1 MLTALTRD
9 GQQGDGVAREDGHGV
24 LESSVAVAPHGKSV
38 SQRDGLSGQRCRAA
52 LTQNAGAAHR
62 THGMRRPDMMPL
74 GSDTSPGRARD
85 LAEQARRAW
94 TLFGAGSR
102 RGRDGRRDD
111 DDDDDLPRPSAIVTL
126 FPLFG
131 LAAPPLPA

>member
-1 MLTALTRD
+1 
-9 GQQGDGVAREDGHGV
+9 
-24 LESSVAVAPHGKSV
+24 
-38 SQRDGLSGQRCRAA
+38 
-52 LTQNAGAAHR
+52 
-62 THGMRRPDMMPL
+62 MMPL
-74 GSDTSPGRARD
+74 GSDTSPKRARD

-131 LAAPPLPA
+131 LASSPLLA

>member
-1 MLTALTRD
+1 
-9 GQQGDGVAREDGHGV
+9 
-24 LESSVAVAPHGKSV
+24 
-38 SQRDGLSGQRCRAA
+38 
-52 LTQNAGAAHR
+52 
-62 THGMRRPDMMPL
+62 MMPL

-111 DDDDDLPRPSAIVTL
+111 DDDDDDLPRPSAIVTL

-131 LAAPPLPA
+131 IVGSPILA